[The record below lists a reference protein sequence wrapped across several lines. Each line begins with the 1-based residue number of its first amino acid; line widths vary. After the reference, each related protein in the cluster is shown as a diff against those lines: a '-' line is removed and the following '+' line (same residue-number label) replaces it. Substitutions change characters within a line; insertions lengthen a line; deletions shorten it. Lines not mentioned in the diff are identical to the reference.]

1 MRRLA
6 AYILGFVLLAAS
18 AIAQTAPQ
26 EKLPPAPSPSGAPR
40 QIKVGD
46 FVVSGTFRTRV
57 ENWNFFDT
65 PNGDGEYTFGEHLLR
80 LAVSQKRE
88 SSDWMVEIAVPVMT
102 GLPDRAIA
110 TAPQGQLGLG
120 ASYYATRLR
129 QNDASIFVKQAFLR
143 FTPFDSKGSSARF
156 GRFEFIEGVENQQK
170 DPSLSFLKRERVGSR
185 LIGNFGFSNVGRS
198 FDGIEFKHDNG
209 RWNLTTMAGRAT
221 RGVFQLDGIGE
232 IDADVLYAGYTKQL
246 GSKTSPG
253 EARFFGMMYHD
264 GRRTV
269 KVDNRSA
276 ATRAADT
283 SNIRIGT
290 FGVHY
295 LKTQQISSG
304 AKADLLLWSALQY
317 GSWGFLEHVAG
328 AFTVEGGIQPKM
340 AGNPWLR
347 AGVNYATGDRDNTDG
362 RHYTFV
368 HPLGTPRIYARF
380 PFYNQ
385 MNLMDSFGQI
395 IIRPSKSLTLRSE
408 FHNLRLS
415 AAEDFW
421 YSGGGAF
428 SQKSFGFAGRPANG
442 RRNLANTLDFGADWV
457 ANPYL
462 TVSGYYSHAW
472 GGDVI
477 KALFPNRPNADFA
490 YLELV
495 YRF

>member
-1 MRRLA
+1 MRGKVC
-6 AYILGFVLLAAS
+6 AYILLFGCFAGAAF
-18 AIAQTAPQ
+18 AQSKDVP
-26 EKLPPAPSPSGAPR
+26 PPAPSAAGAPK

-46 FVVSGTFRTRV
+46 IVFSGTFRVRA

-65 PNGDGEYTFGEHLLR
+65 PAADGEYTFGEYLLR
-80 LAVSQKRE
+80 AAISQKRE
-88 SSDWMVEIAVPVMT
+88 SSDWMVEVAVPAFT
-102 GLPDRAIA
+102 GLPEFA
-110 TAPQGQLGLG
+110 TAPAPQGQLGLG

-143 FTPFDSKGSSARF
+143 FAAFDDKFSTARF

-170 DPSLSFLKRERVGSR
+170 DASLGFLKRERVGSR

-232 IDADVLYAGYTKQL
+232 IDADVLYAGYTRQIV
-246 GSKTSPG
+246 SKTNPG
-253 EARFFGMMYHD
+253 EFRFFGMMYHD
-264 GRRTV
+264 GRRTL
-269 KVDNRSA
+269 KVDNRTA
-276 ATRAADT
+276 AARTSDT

-290 FGVHY
+290 FGLHY
-295 LKTQQISSG
+295 LKTKQIASG
-304 AKADLLLWSALQY
+304 AKADVLLWSALQY

-328 AFTVEGGIQPKM
+328 AFAAEAGIQPKM
-340 AGNPWLR
+340 AWNPWLR
-347 AGVNYATGDRDNTDG
+347 AGFNYATGDGDNTDG
-362 RHYTFV
+362 RHATFLS
-368 HPLGTPRIYARF
+368 PLGTPRIYARF

-385 MNLMDSFGQI
+385 MNLQDSFAQI
-395 IIRPSKSLTLRSE
+395 LLRPRKSLTLRTE
-408 FHNLRLS
+408 FHNLRLTS
-415 AAEDFW
+415 ANDFW

-428 SQKSFGFAGRPANG
+428 SQKSFGFAGRPASG
-442 RRNLANTLDFGADWV
+442 KRDLANTIDFGADWI
-457 ANPYL
+457 ANPYV

-477 KALFPNRPNADFA
+477 KALFPARPNADFA